1 MKTKQLKGKRL
12 GASLLTLALFSSSF
26 GCVSLTAKAENE
38 PLDLYYISD
47 SSEPIY
53 DELLEEICGEYEN
66 RMEINLTSLAF
77 PDEVFENL
85 FFETNFFLDKI
96 NSDSLVILDIRNSI
110 RPMPN
115 DDDTW
120 ADYLL
125 NFFQSVKD
133 ENCRTMF
140 ICGTDEARFNDDTE
154 FLDYVD
160 VHINTDL
167 TTPFMY
173 NILKDME
180 DREENISDVSLI
192 FDQGFSYAIDT
203 FILPLLRAEFGSE
216 LSAEYYP
223 TPESV
228 WNWLNENAPHINI
241 NLYPPEYGRLVNKI
255 TGEEQFFGSYYD
267 TEEIYD
273 SFDKPIYAI
282 GNNYYNDP
290 QFQQFVVDMKETLA
304 YMEMPAYML
313 IQGAGI
319 LGEICPI
326 EYFQALGMYES
337 TFQEYLK
344 EMVFGFIDGDDLSDY
359 SNWQGRCYVTF
370 KPIEWGTDGWKIRT
384 YDHNDL
390 PEGWQVVMDP
400 ETYRFYY
407 GEE

>member
-160 VHINTDL
+160 VHSNTDL

-173 NILKDME
+173 NIL
-180 DREENISDVSLI
+180 
-192 FDQGFSYAIDT
+192 
-203 FILPLLRAEFGSE
+203 
-216 LSAEYYP
+216 
-223 TPESV
+223 
-228 WNWLNENAPHINI
+228 
-241 NLYPPEYGRLVNKI
+241 
-255 TGEEQFFGSYYD
+255 
-267 TEEIYD
+267 
-273 SFDKPIYAI
+273 
-282 GNNYYNDP
+282 
-290 QFQQFVVDMKETLA
+290 
-304 YMEMPAYML
+304 
-313 IQGAGI
+313 
-319 LGEICPI
+319 
-326 EYFQALGMYES
+326 
-337 TFQEYLK
+337 
-344 EMVFGFIDGDDLSDY
+344 
-359 SNWQGRCYVTF
+359 
-370 KPIEWGTDGWKIRT
+370 
-384 YDHNDL
+384 
-390 PEGWQVVMDP
+390 
-400 ETYRFYY
+400 
-407 GEE
+407 

>member
-12 GASLLTLALFSSSF
+12 GAFLLTLALFSSSF

-180 DREENISDVSLI
+180 DREDRISDVSLI
-192 FDQGFSYAIDT
+192 FDRGFSYTIDT
-203 FILPLLRAEFGSE
+203 FILPLLRAEFDI
-216 LSAEYYP
+216 SAEDYS

-228 WNWLNENAPHINI
+228 WNYLNENAPHINI
-241 NLYPPEYGRLVNKI
+241 NLYIPEYGKLVNKI
-255 TGEEQFFGSYYD
+255 TGEEQFFGNYRD

-282 GNNYYNDP
+282 GNNYYSDSL
-290 QFQQFVVDMKETLA
+290 FQQFVVDMKEPLA
-304 YMEMPAYML
+304 YMEVPAYML
-313 IQGAGI
+313 IQGDGI
-319 LGEICPI
+319 LGEVCPI

-370 KPIEWGTDGWKIRT
+370 KPIEWGTSGWEIRT
-384 YDHNDL
+384 YDCDDL
-390 PEGWQVVMDP
+390 PEGWQVVMAP
-400 ETYRFYY
+400 ETYLFYY